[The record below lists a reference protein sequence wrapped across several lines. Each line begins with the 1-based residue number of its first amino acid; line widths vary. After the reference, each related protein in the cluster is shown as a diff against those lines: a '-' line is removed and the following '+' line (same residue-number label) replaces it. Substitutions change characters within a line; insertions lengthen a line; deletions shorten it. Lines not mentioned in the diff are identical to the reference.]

1 VPVHAGSWDSCEHI
15 QDCCSITLRGGT
27 ASSRSTAR
35 CVSGAD
41 LTTNPRMHGKVVAR
55 GHPRSF
61 ALPIDLMGMAV
72 CRVAHRFKSLSA
84 AGCRVRPLRYQSFA

>member
-1 VPVHAGSWDSCEHI
+1 
-15 QDCCSITLRGGT
+15 
-27 ASSRSTAR
+27 
-35 CVSGAD
+35 
-41 LTTNPRMHGKVVAR
+41 MHGKVVAR

-61 ALPIDLMGMAV
+61 ALPIDLMGMAL